1 MIEDDDRSARGR
13 PGVFAGT
20 SVRLVLL
27 TLCAAL
33 CVHSALAWPAA
44 SMLSLARASLARAE
58 AEEERSAIK
67 LGRRRGGCQRA
78 APCRIRTR
86 LQHTTRKRKPR
97 PPVPHPPPSH
107 SPRRTELE
115 RCTTRRLTLASRAI
129 R

>member
-1 MIEDDDRSARGR
+1 MIDDDDRSARGR

-67 LGRRRGGCQRA
+67 LGRNRA
-78 APCRIRTR
+78 AAASAQRRAASARASNTPLANGSLAHLCR
-86 LQHTTRKRKPR
+86 
-97 PPVPHPPPSH
+97 
-107 SPRRTELE
+107 
-115 RCTTRRLTLASRAI
+115 TRRLLTLPAGPSLSGALRVA
-129 R
+129 